1 MRIKKISRD
10 EVMVY
15 LTMQDLEYFDFNPVG
30 KIPQQADLHRLLFE
44 VMELVQTETGFD
56 PYHGGQVVVEASAS
70 AAGMNLS
77 ISKVNTGR
85 SRRITREEFKKAKVV
100 RIRQKSDFDTDDFSN
115 DEIRELI
122 DRLEIGAAIKEKMKS
137 KKDEIFIFDKFTS
150 LEGALS
156 LLPDDVTEKCALY
169 RNGNRYALLTALT
182 KGSRYSNILSE
193 FAQSSCTYEIVERD
207 IREGWSPVAEKEA
220 LVDMAGAI
228 RDMQ

>member
-15 LTMQDLEYFDFNPVG
+15 LTMQDLEYFDFNPG
-30 KIPQQADLHRLLFE
+30 EKIPQQADLHRLLFE

-70 AAGMNLS
+70 AVGMNLS
-77 ISKVNTGR
+77 ISKVKTGR
-85 SRRITREEFKKAKVV
+85 KHRITREEFKKAKTV
-100 RIRQKSDFDTDDFSN
+100 RVKQGMGFGSDDFSN

-122 DRLEIGAAIKEKMKS
+122 DRLGIGDAIKEKMKS
-137 KKDEIFIFDKFTS
+137 KKNEIFIFDEFTS

-156 LLPDDVTEKCALY
+156 LLPDEVTKKCALY
-169 RNGNRYALLTALT
+169 RNGSRYALLTALI
-182 KGSRYSNILSE
+182 KGSRYSNMLSE
-193 FAQSSCTYEIVERD
+193 FARSSCTYEIVERD

-220 LVDMAGAI
+220 LVDMAGAM

>member
-15 LTMQDLEYFDFNPVG
+15 LTMQDLEYFDFNPAG

-44 VMELVQTETGFD
+44 IMELVQTETGFD

-70 AAGMNLS
+70 AVGMNLA

-85 SRRITREEFKKAKVV
+85 KRRMTREEFKKV
-100 RIRQKSDFDTDDFSN
+100 RAVRVKQDSDPDIFSN

-122 DRLEIGAAIKEKMKS
+122 DRLGIGAAIKENMRS
-137 KKDEIFIFDKFTS
+137 KKNEIFIFNEFTS
-150 LEGALS
+150 LEGALC
-156 LLPDDVTEKCALY
+156 LLPDAVTEKCSLY
-169 RNGNRYALLTALT
+169 RSGSRYALLTALT

-207 IREGWSPVAEKEA
+207 IREGWIPVAEKAA